1 MKCPKVVPMV
11 STSQNS
17 IPTLSNAKIFITV
30 SEAASRLSCGI
41 TLVYEQ
47 INAGCYRT
55 VKLGKKRL
63 IDADSLAAFAASLP
77 NESQV
82 KG

>member
-1 MKCPKVVPMV
+1 MD
-11 STSQNS
+11 QQ
-17 IPTLSNAKIFITV
+17 IFITV
-30 SEAASRLSCGI
+30 AETARRLSCGI
-41 TLVYEQ
+41 TLVYEHL
-47 INAGCYRT
+47 NKGCYRS